1 MDNLVV
7 DIGNTSSKV
16 GIFNLH
22 NLVEERV
29 FTDHSGLHDYVSN
42 VRVQA
47 AIIASVSK
55 TYDTIMPA
63 LAHIPT
69 TITLTHQLPLPVTNL
84 YATPETLGVDRLA
97 GVCGAMQMFVGQPCL
112 VIDCGTCVTYDFIN
126 EKAEYLGGAISPG
139 LHMRLRAMHEFTA
152 RLPKV
157 GIEGDVPLIGNSTQS
172 CMQSGAFNGMLA
184 EIEGTI
190 ERYKQHYPQLRVI
203 LCGGDT
209 HFFENNLKGTIFAVQ
224 NLVLKGLN
232 SILLHNVSQ

>member
-16 GIFNLH
+16 GIFKQH

-29 FTDHSGLHDYVSN
+29 FANQATLNEYVAS
-42 VRVQA
+42 VQA
-47 AIIASVSK
+47 QAAMIASVSK
-55 TYDTIMPA
+55 TYDAILPSTK
-63 LAHIPT
+63 HIKQVLL
-69 TITLTHQLPLPVTNL
+69 LTHQLPLPITNL

-97 GVCGAMQMFVGQPCL
+97 GVCGAAQLFPDEPCL
-112 VIDCGTCVTYDFIN
+112 VIDSGTCITYDFIN
-126 EKAEYLGGAISPG
+126 EKAQYLGGAIAPG
-139 LHMRLRAMHEFTA
+139 LQMRLRAMHEFTA
-152 RLPKV
+152 RLPLV
-157 GIEGDVPLIGNSTQS
+157 NFEANAPLIGNSTKS
-172 CMQSGAFNGMLA
+172 CIQSGAFNGMQA

-190 ERYKQHYPQLRVI
+190 ERYRQHYPQMRVI

-209 HFFENNLKGTIFAVQ
+209 HFFENSLKGTIFAVQ

>member
-16 GIFNLH
+16 GIFKQH
-22 NLVEERV
+22 NLLEERV
-29 FTDHSGLHDYVSN
+29 FTDHAALREYLLG

-47 AIIASVSK
+47 AIVASVSK
-55 TYDTIMPA
+55 TYDTILPS
-63 LAHIPT
+63 LTHIPS
-69 TITLTHQLPLPVTNL
+69 TITLTHNLPLPIVNL

-97 GVCGAMQMFVGQPCL
+97 GVCGAGQMFPAEPCL
-112 VIDCGTCVTYDFIN
+112 VIDSGTCITYDFIN
-126 EKAEYLGGAISPG
+126 QNAEYLGGAISPG

-152 RLPKV
+152 RLPLV
-157 GIEGDVPLIGNSTQS
+157 TIEAETALIGKSTKS
-172 CMQSGAFNGMLA
+172 CIQSGAFNGMLA

-190 ERYKQHYPQLRVI
+190 ERYRQHYPQMRVI

-209 HFFENNLKGTIFAVQ
+209 HFFENRLKGTIFAVQ

>member
-16 GIFNLH
+16 GIFKQH
-22 NLVEERV
+22 NLLEERV
-29 FTDHSGLHDYVSN
+29 FADHAALREYLLG

-47 AIIASVSK
+47 VIVASVSK
-55 TYDTIMPA
+55 TYDTILPS
-63 LAHIPT
+63 LTHIPSI
-69 TITLTHQLPLPVTNL
+69 ITLTHNLPLPIVNL

-97 GVCGAMQMFVGQPCL
+97 GVCGAVQMFPAEPCL
-112 VIDCGTCVTYDFIN
+112 VIDSGTCITYDFIN
-126 EKAEYLGGAISPG
+126 QNAEYLGGAISPG
-139 LHMRLRAMHEFTA
+139 LNMRLRAMHEFTA
-152 RLPKV
+152 RLPQV
-157 GIEGDVPLIGNSTQS
+157 AIEGDIPLIGNTTKS
-172 CMQSGAFNGMLA
+172 CMQSGALNGMCV

-190 ERYKQHYPQLRVI
+190 ERYRQHYPQMRVI

-209 HFFENNLKGTIFAVQ
+209 HFFENSLKGAIFAVP

>member
-16 GIFNLH
+16 GIFKQH

-29 FTDHSGLHDYVSN
+29 FADHATLNEYVAS
-42 VRVQA
+42 VQTQA

-55 TYDTIMPA
+55 TYDVILPSTT
-63 LAHIPT
+63 HIPRVLL
-69 TITLTHQLPLPVTNL
+69 LTHKLPLPIVNL

-97 GVCGAMQMFVGQPCL
+97 GVCGAKQMFSDEPCL
-112 VIDCGTCVTYDFIN
+112 VIDSGTCITYDFIN

-152 RLPKV
+152 RLPLV
-157 GIEGDVPLIGNSTQS
+157 TIDGDIPLIGNSTQS
-172 CMQSGAFNGMLA
+172 CMQSGAFNGMLI

-190 ERYKQHYPQLRVI
+190 ERYKQHYPEMRVI

-209 HFFENNLKGTIFAVQ
+209 HFFENSLKGTIFAVQ